1 MANAKCGRGTMV
13 WASERESYIGQWRD
27 DKPHGEGTYLWQV
40 LLPGT
45 ATCEAAEQ
53 QATLGGGGRSSPAA
67 AAHGEPSIVQL
78 APQMHGI
85 NRYVGHFEN
94 GLRQGHGTFFYA
106 DGARYEGEWAANL
119 KHGMGRFV
127 YEDGSVYEGP
137 FDRDRP
143 VRPTQASSAHGL
155 VRLTCEDLL
164 ADEAEPDDVA
174 RALSNLLLR
183 EASGLREVYRGAA
196 DPPSA
201 QAVEWTL
208 RLEAFG
214 RVLRVAGALSPRL
227 PLCARPCTE
236 RSARSPLACDLTA
249 FSSLE
254 WIDCKGASSAQ

>member
-1 MANAKCGRGTMV
+1 MV
-13 WASERESYIGQWRD
+13 WANERESYYGQWRD

-45 ATCEAAEQ
+45 AEAAKM
-53 QATLGGGGRSSPAA
+53 QATQSGRPSVSAA
-67 AAHGEPSIVQL
+67 AAQGDLSIVEL

-85 NRYVGHFEN
+85 NRYVGQFEK
-94 GLRQGHGTFFYA
+94 GLRQGHGTFYYA
-106 DGARYEGEWAANL
+106 DGARYEGQWVANQ
-119 KHGMGRFV
+119 KHGMGRFI

-143 VRPTQASSAHGL
+143 VKPTQAASTHGL

-164 ADEAEPDDVA
+164 ADESEPEEVS

-183 EASGLREVYRGAA
+183 EASALREIYRAAA

-208 RLEAFG
+208 RPEVFG
-214 RVLRVAGALSPRL
+214 KLLRHAGALSPFL
-227 PLCARPCTE
+227 PLCAPALAQLAHHPCP
-236 RSARSPLACDLTA
+236 A
-249 FSSLE
+249 
-254 WIDCKGASSAQ
+254 